1 MPTAEDIE
9 MSAAAKCVI
18 ISGLSGAGKSTALR
32 ILEDRGYY
40 VVDNLPPVMLPSLI
54 QILSSTNAAKTWGV
68 AAVICARGENALD
81 ELEKSVESIEI
92 SGVKTELV
100 FLEAADEVLVRRYEE
115 TRRSHPLGEGVT
127 IIEGIT
133 RERAELSALKQAS
146 STVIDTSDFNISD
159 FRSALMAQ
167 LGMNEYPFTVI
178 VSSFG
183 FKNGIPKDCDYMF
196 DTRFLPNPNYVPELK
211 PLSGRNIEVQ
221 KYLDK
226 IPEKQVFMKHLVSFM
241 EFILKHYE
249 NTGKKQLH
257 VAVGCTG
264 GRHRSVAVAE
274 QLSKIISD
282 TGLRT
287 AINHRDIDVED
298 R

>member
-1 MPTAEDIE
+1 
-9 MSAAAKCVI
+9 MSIAAKCVI

-32 ILEDRGYY
+32 ILEDRGFY
-40 VVDNLPPVMLPSLI
+40 VVDNLPPVMLPSLLDT
-54 QILSSTNAAKTWGV
+54 LSSNNAAETWGV
-68 AAVICARGENALD
+68 AAVVDARGEKVIG
-81 ELEKSVESIEI
+81 ELEKSFESIE
-92 SGVKTELV
+92 STGVKTELV
-100 FLEAADEVLVRRYEE
+100 FLEAADEALVRRYEE
-115 TRRSHPLGEGVT
+115 TRRRHPLGEGVT

-133 RERAELSALKQAS
+133 RERAELSALKKKAS
-146 STVIDTSDFNISD
+146 IVIDTSDFNVSD
-159 FRSALMAQ
+159 FRSSLMAQ

-183 FKNGIPKDCDYMF
+183 FKNGIPRDCDYMF
-196 DTRFLPNPNYVPELK
+196 DTRFLPNPNYVYELK
-211 PLSGRNIEVQ
+211 PLSGRDIEVQ
-221 KYLDK
+221 KYLDR

-287 AINHRDIDVED
+287 AINHRDIDMED

>member
-1 MPTAEDIE
+1 VEGIE
-9 MSAAAKCVI
+9 MSIAAKCVI

-32 ILEDRGYY
+32 IMEDRGFYA
-40 VVDNLPPVMLPSLI
+40 VDNLPPVMLLSLI
-54 QILSSTNAAKTWGV
+54 ETLSANKAAETWGV
-68 AAVICARGENALD
+68 AAVVDARGDKALD
-81 ELEKSVESIEI
+81 ELEKSVENMERA
-92 SGVKTELV
+92 GVKTELV
-100 FLEAADEVLVRRYEE
+100 FLQAADEVLVRRYEE
-115 TRRSHPLGEGVT
+115 TRRRHPLGEGVT

-133 RERAELSALKQAS
+133 RERVELTQLKKVS
-146 STVIDTSDFNISD
+146 STVIDTSDFNVSD
-159 FRSALMAQ
+159 LRSSLMAQ

-183 FKNGIPKDCDYMF
+183 FKNGIPRDCDYMF
-196 DTRFLPNPNYVPELK
+196 DTRFLPNPNYVTELK
-211 PLSGRNIEVQ
+211 PLSGRDIEVQ
-221 KYLDK
+221 KYLDR
-226 IPEKQVFMKHLVSFM
+226 IAEKQVFMKHLVSFM

-249 NTGKKQLH
+249 KTGKKQLH

-287 AINHRDIDVED
+287 AINHRDIDMED

>member
-1 MPTAEDIE
+1 VEGIE
-9 MSAAAKCVI
+9 MSGAAKCVI

-32 ILEDRGYY
+32 ILEDRGFY

-54 QILSSTNAAKTWGV
+54 DTLSSNNAAETWGV
-68 AAVICARGENALD
+68 ATVVDVRGEKVLND
-81 ELEKSVESIEI
+81 LEKAVATIES

-115 TRRSHPLGEGVT
+115 TRRRHPLGEGVT
-127 IIEGIT
+127 IVEGIT
-133 RERAELSALKQAS
+133 RERAELSALKHKA
-146 STVIDTSDFNISD
+146 STVIDTSDFNVSD
-159 FRSALMAQ
+159 FRTSLMAQ

-183 FKNGIPKDCDYMF
+183 FKNGIPRDCDYMF

-211 PLSGRNIEVQ
+211 PLSGRDIEVQ

-282 TGLRT
+282 TGRRT
-287 AINHRDIDVED
+287 AINHRDIDMED